1 MKQWVRRGRS
11 EQVLEKEERKGMR
24 DKGTKVWKSR
34 EDGLEE
40 LNETIGAIF
49 WCPELG
55 TES

>member
-1 MKQWVRRGRS
+1 MK
-11 EQVLEKEERKGMR
+11 RKNA
-24 DKGTKVWKSR
+24 R
-34 EDGLEE
+34 EDGTRLWESWEYGFGE